1 MFKIEPER
9 SKKRKPHTTSSN
21 PTHTISNLLSRA
33 RITGILIFLL
43 SQPSHSVIRP
53 TLLEKSGSCVEKS
66 GRSTKS
72 SSIPMKGDI
81 DSLNASV
88 ACGILAYEIV
98 RQRIAKG
105 AKYEK

>member
-72 SSIPMKGDI
+72 SPKF
-81 DSLNASV
+81 SLKSRSKELLSV
-88 ACGILAYEIV
+88 KVVKVFCS
-98 RQRIAKG
+98 KF
-105 AKYEK
+105 